1 MWIGSACGEP
11 VAVVAPSTGGEAPP
25 DPPAAAPSG
34 KLDPAVEQLAS
45 HVVHHDDFAR
55 AELYTWTSAEQ
66 IRRLR
71 ATPCLL
77 TADATSG
84 GRTSPFNLALM
95 AIAQDG
101 STTAQV
107 AALLLDHPDLRR
119 RRYAWTSP
127 FATTLGLGPRR
138 YGDHLIRIEL
148 DPRAILA
155 RFDPHAAPPFLF
167 VDMQGRSVTAD
178 VVLAE
183 PERLAA
189 IYHVQ
194 DSERVAV
201 RYREYVVCSEAM
213 ITAWSVATPEIRAR
227 VTREIEL
234 LTQLARGS
242 LVQLPRDATLEPAA
256 PDWQTRETTLTPLA
270 AWHASLAFDNARYQ
284 PTAIQLAHIREA
296 LREYRDEGEP
306 LLHRPQSEPCPR

>member
-1 MWIGSACGEP
+1 MVSS
-11 VAVVAPSTGGEAPP
+11 PSR
-25 DPPAAAPSG
+25 PAAVTPATS
-34 KLDPAVEQLAS
+34 LEPAVEQLMT

-84 GRTSPFNLALM
+84 GYTSPFNRALM
-95 AIAQDG
+95 AIEQDG
-101 STTAQV
+101 SV
-107 AALLLDHPDLRR
+107 AARVASLLLDHPDLRR

-148 DPRAILA
+148 DARAILG
-155 RFDPHAAPPFLF
+155 RFEPHAATPFSF
-167 VDMQGRSVTAD
+167 VDMQGRSVSAD
-178 VVLAE
+178 AVFAE

-194 DSERVAV
+194 DSAQVAV
-201 RYREYVVCSEAM
+201 RYREYIVCSEAM
-213 ITAWSVATPEIRAR
+213 ITTWSVATPEIRAR
-227 VTREIEL
+227 IAGEIEL
-234 LTQLARGS
+234 LGQLARGS
-242 LVQLPRDATLEPAA
+242 LAQLPHDAVLEPAA
-256 PDWQTRETTLTPLA
+256 PDWQTRSATPTPLA

-284 PTAIQLAHIREA
+284 PTPLQLVEIAEA

-306 LLHRPQSEPCPR
+306 LLHHPQSEPCPR